1 MLFFVRH
8 KDQLA
13 VLQFDGAL
21 GFCDRLIVAVG
32 SAFFDGETVRSDID
46 DAVIIVV
53 SVQDIDL
60 VAEGIHHDH
69 FVTDHAAAEHP
80 AGDQVHTAVSGD
92 VKQVESRL
100 VVLQVGEPET
110 GKSIPGVAEFRILTD
125 DIFQHETVVPEIL
138 LTRGKEILRGS
149 KGHTYEQEDYSYAEN
164 PALTLKEAL
173 GSLETSEEATR
184 DLYLYMLLIIPALTQ
199 VAQRRIEAAKGKFN
213 PTEEDLNPNMK
224 FVRNGVS
231 ALLEG
236 DPDFLR
242 LTEKK
247 KMSWAQQD
255 AFLSDLYNRVRSR
268 QYFLDYMASETSS
281 IKEDAALWKCVFEEE
296 FEDDPALAAILEDAS
311 IHWADDLAYA
321 LGTCLLLKHNQLA
334 DQLIVRIVIRA
345 VESHMLQPGPS
356 LHYGHSSHCNG
367 PCRSRGLPGHPREGN
382 NQRIR

>member
-1 MLFFVRH
+1 
-8 KDQLA
+8 
-13 VLQFDGAL
+13 
-21 GFCDRLIVAVG
+21 
-32 SAFFDGETVRSDID
+32 
-46 DAVIIVV
+46 
-53 SVQDIDL
+53 
-60 VAEGIHHDH
+60 
-69 FVTDHAAAEHP
+69 
-80 AGDQVHTAVSGD
+80 
-92 VKQVESRL
+92 
-100 VVLQVGEPET
+100 
-110 GKSIPGVAEFRILTD
+110 
-125 DIFQHETVVPEIL
+125 
-138 LTRGKEILRGS
+138 
-149 KGHTYEQEDYSYAEN
+149 
-164 PALTLKEAL
+164 
-173 GSLETSEEATR
+173 
-184 DLYLYMLLIIPALTQ
+184 MLLIIPALTQ

-321 LGTCLLLKHNQLA
+321 LGTCIRSLDEIGRLGRWSFPPLYQSDILIAQGREASSDAEFVKRLLTTAYGRFQEYNSLIAGSVSKWDQDRLYTTDIVLIAMGLA
-334 DQLIVRIVIRA
+334 EAEAFPDIPVKVTINEY
-345 VESHMLQPGPS
+345 VEISKYYSTPK
-356 LHYGHSSHCNG
+356 
-367 PCRSRGLPGHPREGN
+367 SRGFVNGLLDRLIKEREAQGKIVKN
-382 NQRIR
+382 ANVK